1 MPDTSSAATIHTQ
14 QVEDARQRIGAHV
27 HKTPCVLS
35 EPLSQLSGCQLF
47 LKMENQQRTG
57 SFKERGALN
66 KLLDLDAE
74 ARARGV
80 ITASAGNHAQG
91 VAYHARR
98 LGIAATICMPL
109 STPLIKVQRTQ
120 GMGAKVVLHGE
131 GFDEAQ
137 AHARALEQEQGLV
150 YVHPFDDPLVIA
162 GQGTIALEIMKQNP
176 LIDAFVVPVGGGG
189 LIAGMAM
196 VLKETNP
203 RIKIYGVET
212 EAMPGM
218 RASLAAGEVVTVPA
232 VRTLADGI
240 AVARVGALPFSLCRR
255 FVDDIV
261 TVSDEETASAI
272 LKLLEEEKTIV
283 EAAAAVTVAAIL
295 NHHIPQLAGKKV
307 CAVISGGNID
317 VNVIGRLI
325 ERGLA
330 QDGRLMRVSVNLSDL
345 PGSLARLTALIANL
359 RANILECHHNRTFS
373 LAPFG
378 GATVELTLETRGPD
392 HQRLLHAALL
402 EHGYAVVNCIPQP

>member
-1 MPDTSSAATIHTQ
+1 MSAHLIAATMHTQ
-14 QVEDARQRIGAHV
+14 MVEDARQRISAHI

-35 EPLSQLSGCQLF
+35 EPLSQRGGCQLL
-47 LKMENQQRTG
+47 LKLENQQRTG

-66 KLLDLDAE
+66 KLLDLDAD

-109 STPLIKVQRTQ
+109 NTPLIKVQRTQ
-120 GMGAKVVLHGE
+120 GMGAKVVLHGDS
-131 GFDEAQ
+131 FDEAQ
-137 AHARALEQEQGLV
+137 AHARALEAAQGLV
-150 YVHPFDDPLVIA
+150 YVHPFNDPLVIA
-162 GQGTIALEIMKQNP
+162 GQGTIALELLKQDP
-176 LIDAFVVPVGGGG
+176 RLEAVVVPVGGGG

-203 RIKIYGVET
+203 RIKVYGVEV

-218 RASLAAGEVVTVPA
+218 RASLNAGEVVTVPP

-240 AVARVGALPFSLCRR
+240 AVARVGDLTFDLTRR
-255 FVDDIV
+255 YVDDVV

-272 LKLLEEEKTIV
+272 LKLLEEEKTV
-283 EAAAAVTVAAIL
+283 AEAAAAVTVAAVL
-295 NHHIPQLAGKKV
+295 SHRIPQILGKRV
-307 CAVISGGNID
+307 CAVLSGGNID

-325 ERGLA
+325 ERGLVK
-330 QDGRLMRVSVNLSDL
+330 DGRLMRVSVNLPDL
-345 PGSLARLTALIANL
+345 PGSLARLTALIGAL
-359 RANILECHHNRTFS
+359 RANILKCHHNRTFT

-392 HQRLLHAALL
+392 HQREVQDQLITQ
-402 EHGYAVVNCIPQP
+402 GYEVVQCIP